1 MGDVPRACGAQL
13 DSGCESRSRN
23 TRFLRVP
30 GRPTIVSVPVE
41 REVLSGN
48 GRARLSQRENP
59 VRVRHGARDQRGGK
73 ATNEVSM
80 SRLALATA
88 SLSSAL
94 SLVVIGQQ
102 ASTDLA
108 RVQALSLES
117 LPGPVVAYYSP
128 GARDRAASLSS
139 RLSEALTYYDNHLGI
154 APPVALA
161 VLNEAHWKRVRS
173 SPYGV

>member
-1 MGDVPRACGAQL
+1 MA
-13 DSGCESRSRN
+13 
-23 TRFLRVP
+23 
-30 GRPTIVSVPVE
+30 
-41 REVLSGN
+41 REISAV
-48 GRARLSQRENP
+48 
-59 VRVRHGARDQRGGK
+59 VK

-88 SLSSAL
+88 SLLSAL

-117 LPGPVVAYYSP
+117 LPGPAVAYYSP
-128 GARDRAASLSS
+128 DARDRTASLSS
-139 RLSEALTYYDNHLGI
+139 RLSEALTYYDNRLGI
-154 APPVALA
+154 VPPVALA

-173 SPYGV
+173 SPYGVARRQGCAVRHLLAF